1 MTPFK
6 KIVICGVGL
15 IGGSFALALKKS
27 GFKGK
32 ILGLERSPDI
42 LERAH
47 ALGIVDQTGLS
58 QEETLRDA
66 DLIVLSVPVAQTG
79 NALKMILPYWHDVLI
94 VSYTGS
100 TKTDVVAMAR
110 DVLGEKIA
118 QFIPAHP
125 IAGSEMNGPEAAVDD
140 LFVGKKAVIAALP
153 ENSRADVERLAD
165 VWERCGAIIHHLTP
179 ENHDT
184 VFATVSHMPHL
195 LAYGLVDYVANHLH
209 QSSPILK
216 EHPDWVTP
224 MYTEDGRLNVRL
236 FDDERLTTW
245 FDTFLPTLDLEKEE
259 VREAMT
265 DSALYWIRHYDFDG
279 FRHDAA
285 KHIPESYWRL
295 LTKKI
300 RKERN
305 WNHLYQI
312 GETYGS
318 VELVRSYVKSGMLD
332 GQFDFNVYHTAVKV
346 FGLDGGDMRV
356 LNTELYKSLD
366 NYGYHNLMGY
376 ISGNHDKPRF
386 ISVAGGRDGRSTPC
400 RRL

>member
-47 ALGIVDQTGLS
+47 ALGIVDEPGLS
-58 QEETLRDA
+58 LEETLRDA

-79 NALKMILPYWHDVLI
+79 NALKMILPYWHDGLI
-94 VSYTGS
+94 VSDTGS

-184 VFATVSHMPHL
+184 VFGTVSHMPHL
-195 LAYGLVDYVANHLH
+195 LAYGLVDYVANHPKSDLFF
-209 QSSPILK
+209 QYAASGFRDFTRIAGSSPEMWRDITLANRKQLLVELDAYLK
-216 EHPDWVTP
+216 EIELIRDLVDKA
-224 MYTEDGRLNVRL
+224 DGCG
-236 FDDERLTTW
+236 
-245 FDTFLPTLDLEKEE
+245 LEKIYTNAQ
-259 VREAMT
+259 EARMNWLN
-265 DSALYWIRHYDFDG
+265 AIEN
-279 FRHDAA
+279 
-285 KHIPESYWRL
+285 PE
-295 LTKKI
+295 KK
-300 RKERN
+300 KMN
-305 WNHLYQI
+305 
-312 GETYGS
+312 
-318 VELVRSYVKSGMLD
+318 
-332 GQFDFNVYHTAVKV
+332 
-346 FGLDGGDMRV
+346 
-356 LNTELYKSLD
+356 
-366 NYGYHNLMGY
+366 
-376 ISGNHDKPRF
+376 
-386 ISVAGGRDGRSTPC
+386 
-400 RRL
+400 

>member
-58 QEETLRDA
+58 LEETLRDA

-79 NALKMILPYWHDVLI
+79 NALKMILPYWHDGLI
-94 VSYTGS
+94 VSDTGS

-110 DVLGEKIA
+110 VVLREKIA

-140 LFVGKKAVIAALP
+140 LFAGKKTVIAALP
-153 ENSRADVERLAD
+153 ENNRSDVERIAD

-195 LAYGLVDYVANHLH
+195 LAYGLVDYVADHPKSDLFF
-209 QSSPILK
+209 QYAASGFRDFTRIAGSSPEMWRDITLANRTQLLVELDAYLK
-216 EHPDWVTP
+216 EIKLIRDLVDQA
-224 MYTEDGRLNVRL
+224 DGDGLQKIYANAQEARMNWLNAI
-236 FDDERLTTW
+236 EN
-245 FDTFLPTLDLEKEE
+245 PEK
-259 VREAMT
+259 
-265 DSALYWIRHYDFDG
+265 
-279 FRHDAA
+279 
-285 KHIPESYWRL
+285 
-295 LTKKI
+295 KKM
-300 RKERN
+300 N
-305 WNHLYQI
+305 
-312 GETYGS
+312 
-318 VELVRSYVKSGMLD
+318 
-332 GQFDFNVYHTAVKV
+332 
-346 FGLDGGDMRV
+346 
-356 LNTELYKSLD
+356 
-366 NYGYHNLMGY
+366 
-376 ISGNHDKPRF
+376 
-386 ISVAGGRDGRSTPC
+386 
-400 RRL
+400 

>member
-1 MTPFK
+1 
-6 KIVICGVGL
+6 
-15 IGGSFALALKKS
+15 
-27 GFKGK
+27 
-32 ILGLERSPDI
+32 
-42 LERAH
+42 
-47 ALGIVDQTGLS
+47 
-58 QEETLRDA
+58 
-66 DLIVLSVPVAQTG
+66 
-79 NALKMILPYWHDVLI
+79 
-94 VSYTGS
+94 
-100 TKTDVVAMAR
+100 
-110 DVLGEKIA
+110 
-118 QFIPAHP
+118 
-125 IAGSEMNGPEAAVDD
+125 
-140 LFVGKKAVIAALP
+140 
-153 ENSRADVERLAD
+153 
-165 VWERCGAIIHHLTP
+165 
-179 ENHDT
+179 
-184 VFATVSHMPHL
+184 
-195 LAYGLVDYVANHLH
+195 
-209 QSSPILK
+209 
-216 EHPDWVTP
+216 
-224 MYTEDGRLNVRL
+224 
-236 FDDERLTTW
+236 
-245 FDTFLPTLDLEKEE
+245 
-259 VREAMT
+259 MT

-386 ISVAGGRDGRSTPC
+386 ISVAGGIG
-400 RRL
+400 

>member
-58 QEETLRDA
+58 LEETLRDA

-79 NALKMILPYWHDVLI
+79 NALKMILPYWHDGLI
-94 VSYTGS
+94 VSDTGS

-110 DVLGEKIA
+110 DVLREKIA

-140 LFVGKKAVIAALP
+140 LFAGKKTVIAALP
-153 ENSRADVERLAD
+153 ENNRSDVEGIAD

-195 LAYGLVDYVANHLH
+195 LAYGLVDYVADHPKSDLFF
-209 QSSPILK
+209 QYAASGFRDFTRIAGSSPEMWRDITLANRTQLLVELDAYLK
-216 EHPDWVTP
+216 EIKLIRDLVDQA
-224 MYTEDGRLNVRL
+224 DGDGLQKIYANAQEARMNWLNAI
-236 FDDERLTTW
+236 EN
-245 FDTFLPTLDLEKEE
+245 PEK
-259 VREAMT
+259 
-265 DSALYWIRHYDFDG
+265 
-279 FRHDAA
+279 
-285 KHIPESYWRL
+285 
-295 LTKKI
+295 KKM
-300 RKERN
+300 N
-305 WNHLYQI
+305 
-312 GETYGS
+312 
-318 VELVRSYVKSGMLD
+318 
-332 GQFDFNVYHTAVKV
+332 
-346 FGLDGGDMRV
+346 
-356 LNTELYKSLD
+356 
-366 NYGYHNLMGY
+366 
-376 ISGNHDKPRF
+376 
-386 ISVAGGRDGRSTPC
+386 
-400 RRL
+400 

>member
-47 ALGIVDQTGLS
+47 ALGIVDEPGLS
-58 QEETLRDA
+58 LEETLRDA

-79 NALKMILPYWHDVLI
+79 NALKMILPYWHDGLI
-94 VSYTGS
+94 VSDTGS

-110 DVLGEKIA
+110 DVLREKIA

-140 LFVGKKAVIAALP
+140 LFAGKKTVIAALP
-153 ENSRADVERLAD
+153 ENNRSDVERIAD

-195 LAYGLVDYVANHLH
+195 LAYGLVDYVADHPKSDLFF
-209 QSSPILK
+209 QYAASGFRDFTRIAGSSPEMWRDITLANRTQLLVELDAYLK
-216 EHPDWVTP
+216 EIKLIRDLVDQA
-224 MYTEDGRLNVRL
+224 DGDGLQKIYANAQEARMNWLNAI
-236 FDDERLTTW
+236 EN
-245 FDTFLPTLDLEKEE
+245 PEK
-259 VREAMT
+259 
-265 DSALYWIRHYDFDG
+265 
-279 FRHDAA
+279 
-285 KHIPESYWRL
+285 
-295 LTKKI
+295 KKM
-300 RKERN
+300 N
-305 WNHLYQI
+305 
-312 GETYGS
+312 
-318 VELVRSYVKSGMLD
+318 
-332 GQFDFNVYHTAVKV
+332 
-346 FGLDGGDMRV
+346 
-356 LNTELYKSLD
+356 
-366 NYGYHNLMGY
+366 
-376 ISGNHDKPRF
+376 
-386 ISVAGGRDGRSTPC
+386 
-400 RRL
+400 

>member
-47 ALGIVDQTGLS
+47 ALGIVDEPGLS
-58 QEETLRDA
+58 LEETLRDA

-79 NALKMILPYWHDVLI
+79 NALKMILPYWHDGLI
-94 VSYTGS
+94 VSDTGS

-195 LAYGLVDYVANHLH
+195 LAYGLVDYVANHPKSDLFF
-209 QSSPILK
+209 QYAASGFRDFTRIAGSSPEMWRDITLANRKQLLVELDAYLK
-216 EHPDWVTP
+216 EIELIRDLVDKA
-224 MYTEDGRLNVRL
+224 DGCG
-236 FDDERLTTW
+236 
-245 FDTFLPTLDLEKEE
+245 LEKIYTNAQ
-259 VREAMT
+259 EARMNWLN
-265 DSALYWIRHYDFDG
+265 AIEN
-279 FRHDAA
+279 
-285 KHIPESYWRL
+285 PE
-295 LTKKI
+295 KK
-300 RKERN
+300 KMN
-305 WNHLYQI
+305 
-312 GETYGS
+312 
-318 VELVRSYVKSGMLD
+318 
-332 GQFDFNVYHTAVKV
+332 
-346 FGLDGGDMRV
+346 
-356 LNTELYKSLD
+356 
-366 NYGYHNLMGY
+366 
-376 ISGNHDKPRF
+376 
-386 ISVAGGRDGRSTPC
+386 
-400 RRL
+400 

>member
-47 ALGIVDQTGLS
+47 ALGIVDEPGLS
-58 QEETLRDA
+58 LEETLRDA

-79 NALKMILPYWHDVLI
+79 NVLKMILPYWHAGLI
-94 VSYTGS
+94 VSDTGS

-110 DVLGEKIA
+110 EVLGEKIA

-153 ENSRADVERLAD
+153 ENSRADVERVAD

-195 LAYGLVDYVANHLH
+195 LAYGLVDYVANHPKSDLFF
-209 QSSPILK
+209 QYAASGFRDFTRIAGSSPEMWRDITLANRTQLLVELDAYLK
-216 EHPDWVTP
+216 EIELIRDLVDKA
-224 MYTEDGRLNVRL
+224 DGNG
-236 FDDERLTTW
+236 
-245 FDTFLPTLDLEKEE
+245 LEKIYANAQ
-259 VREAMT
+259 EARMNWLN
-265 DSALYWIRHYDFDG
+265 AIEN
-279 FRHDAA
+279 
-285 KHIPESYWRL
+285 PE
-295 LTKKI
+295 KK
-300 RKERN
+300 KMN
-305 WNHLYQI
+305 
-312 GETYGS
+312 
-318 VELVRSYVKSGMLD
+318 
-332 GQFDFNVYHTAVKV
+332 
-346 FGLDGGDMRV
+346 
-356 LNTELYKSLD
+356 
-366 NYGYHNLMGY
+366 
-376 ISGNHDKPRF
+376 
-386 ISVAGGRDGRSTPC
+386 
-400 RRL
+400 

>member
-58 QEETLRDA
+58 LEETLRDA

-79 NALKMILPYWHDVLI
+79 NALKMILPYWHDGLI
-94 VSYTGS
+94 VSDTGS

-110 DVLGEKIA
+110 DVLREKIA

-140 LFVGKKAVIAALP
+140 LFAGKKTVIAALP
-153 ENSRADVERLAD
+153 ENNRSDVERIAD

-195 LAYGLVDYVANHLH
+195 LAYGLVDYVADHPKSDLFF
-209 QSSPILK
+209 QYAASGFRDFTRIAGSSPEMWRDITLANRTQLLVELDAYLK
-216 EHPDWVTP
+216 EIKLIRDLVDQA
-224 MYTEDGRLNVRL
+224 DGDGLQKIYANAQEARMNWLNAI
-236 FDDERLTTW
+236 EN
-245 FDTFLPTLDLEKEE
+245 PEK
-259 VREAMT
+259 
-265 DSALYWIRHYDFDG
+265 
-279 FRHDAA
+279 
-285 KHIPESYWRL
+285 
-295 LTKKI
+295 KKM
-300 RKERN
+300 N
-305 WNHLYQI
+305 
-312 GETYGS
+312 
-318 VELVRSYVKSGMLD
+318 
-332 GQFDFNVYHTAVKV
+332 
-346 FGLDGGDMRV
+346 
-356 LNTELYKSLD
+356 
-366 NYGYHNLMGY
+366 
-376 ISGNHDKPRF
+376 
-386 ISVAGGRDGRSTPC
+386 
-400 RRL
+400 

>member
-79 NALKMILPYWHDVLI
+79 NALKMILPYWHDGLI
-94 VSYTGS
+94 VSDTGS

-195 LAYGLVDYVANHLH
+195 LAYGLVDYVANHPKSDLFF
-209 QSSPILK
+209 QYAASGFRDFTRIAGSSPEMWRDITLANRKQLLVELDAYLK
-216 EHPDWVTP
+216 EIELIRDLVDKADGCGFEKI
-224 MYTEDGRLNVRL
+224 YTNAQEARMNWLNAI
-236 FDDERLTTW
+236 EN
-245 FDTFLPTLDLEKEE
+245 PEK
-259 VREAMT
+259 
-265 DSALYWIRHYDFDG
+265 
-279 FRHDAA
+279 
-285 KHIPESYWRL
+285 
-295 LTKKI
+295 KKM
-300 RKERN
+300 N
-305 WNHLYQI
+305 
-312 GETYGS
+312 
-318 VELVRSYVKSGMLD
+318 
-332 GQFDFNVYHTAVKV
+332 
-346 FGLDGGDMRV
+346 
-356 LNTELYKSLD
+356 
-366 NYGYHNLMGY
+366 
-376 ISGNHDKPRF
+376 
-386 ISVAGGRDGRSTPC
+386 
-400 RRL
+400 

>member
-58 QEETLRDA
+58 LEETLRDA

-79 NALKMILPYWHDVLI
+79 NALKMILPYWHDGLI
-94 VSYTGS
+94 VSDTGS

-140 LFVGKKAVIAALP
+140 LFAGKKTVIAALP
-153 ENSRADVERLAD
+153 ENNRSDVERIAD

-195 LAYGLVDYVANHLH
+195 LAYGLVDYVADHPKSDLFF
-209 QSSPILK
+209 QYAASGFRDFTRIAGSSPEMWRDITLANRTQLLVELDAYLK
-216 EHPDWVTP
+216 EIKLIRDLVDQA
-224 MYTEDGRLNVRL
+224 DGDGLQKIYANAQEARMNWLNAI
-236 FDDERLTTW
+236 EN
-245 FDTFLPTLDLEKEE
+245 PEK
-259 VREAMT
+259 
-265 DSALYWIRHYDFDG
+265 
-279 FRHDAA
+279 
-285 KHIPESYWRL
+285 
-295 LTKKI
+295 KKM
-300 RKERN
+300 N
-305 WNHLYQI
+305 
-312 GETYGS
+312 
-318 VELVRSYVKSGMLD
+318 
-332 GQFDFNVYHTAVKV
+332 
-346 FGLDGGDMRV
+346 
-356 LNTELYKSLD
+356 
-366 NYGYHNLMGY
+366 
-376 ISGNHDKPRF
+376 
-386 ISVAGGRDGRSTPC
+386 
-400 RRL
+400 

>member
-79 NALKMILPYWHDVLI
+79 NALKMILPYWHDGLI
-94 VSYTGS
+94 VSDTGS

-140 LFVGKKAVIAALP
+140 LFVGKKAGIAALP

-195 LAYGLVDYVANHLH
+195 LAYGLVDYVANHPKSDLFF
-209 QSSPILK
+209 QYAASGFRDFTRIAGSSPEMWRDITLANRKQLLVELDAYLK
-216 EHPDWVTP
+216 EIELIRDLVDKA
-224 MYTEDGRLNVRL
+224 DGCG
-236 FDDERLTTW
+236 
-245 FDTFLPTLDLEKEE
+245 LEKIYTNAQ
-259 VREAMT
+259 EARMNWLN
-265 DSALYWIRHYDFDG
+265 AIEN
-279 FRHDAA
+279 
-285 KHIPESYWRL
+285 PE
-295 LTKKI
+295 KK
-300 RKERN
+300 KMN
-305 WNHLYQI
+305 
-312 GETYGS
+312 
-318 VELVRSYVKSGMLD
+318 
-332 GQFDFNVYHTAVKV
+332 
-346 FGLDGGDMRV
+346 
-356 LNTELYKSLD
+356 
-366 NYGYHNLMGY
+366 
-376 ISGNHDKPRF
+376 
-386 ISVAGGRDGRSTPC
+386 
-400 RRL
+400 

>member
-32 ILGLERSPDI
+32 ILGLERSPDL

-47 ALGIVDQTGLS
+47 DLGIVDQNGLS
-58 QEETLRDA
+58 LEETLRDA

-79 NALKMILPYWHDVLI
+79 NALKMILPYWHDGLI
-94 VSYTGS
+94 VSDTGS

-118 QFIPAHP
+118 QLIPAHP

-195 LAYGLVDYVANHLH
+195 LAYGLVDYVANHPKSDLFF
-209 QSSPILK
+209 QYAASGFRDFTRIAGSSPEMWRDITLANRKQLLVELDAYLK
-216 EHPDWVTP
+216 EIELIRDLVDKA
-224 MYTEDGRLNVRL
+224 DGCG
-236 FDDERLTTW
+236 
-245 FDTFLPTLDLEKEE
+245 LEKIYTNAQ
-259 VREAMT
+259 EARMNWLN
-265 DSALYWIRHYDFDG
+265 AIEN
-279 FRHDAA
+279 
-285 KHIPESYWRL
+285 PE
-295 LTKKI
+295 KK
-300 RKERN
+300 KMN
-305 WNHLYQI
+305 
-312 GETYGS
+312 
-318 VELVRSYVKSGMLD
+318 
-332 GQFDFNVYHTAVKV
+332 
-346 FGLDGGDMRV
+346 
-356 LNTELYKSLD
+356 
-366 NYGYHNLMGY
+366 
-376 ISGNHDKPRF
+376 
-386 ISVAGGRDGRSTPC
+386 
-400 RRL
+400 

>member
-47 ALGIVDQTGLS
+47 ALGIVDEPGLS
-58 QEETLRDA
+58 LEETLRDA

-79 NALKMILPYWHDVLI
+79 NVLKMILPYWHAGLI
-94 VSYTGS
+94 VSDTGS

-110 DVLGEKIA
+110 EVLGEKIA

-153 ENSRADVERLAD
+153 ENSRADVERVAD

-195 LAYGLVDYVANHLH
+195 LAYGLVDYVANHPKSDLFF
-209 QSSPILK
+209 QYAASGFRDFTRIAGSSPEMWRDITLANRTQLLVELDAYLK
-216 EHPDWVTP
+216 EIELIRDLVDKA
-224 MYTEDGRLNVRL
+224 DGNG
-236 FDDERLTTW
+236 
-245 FDTFLPTLDLEKEE
+245 LEKIYANAQ
-259 VREAMT
+259 EARMNWLN
-265 DSALYWIRHYDFDG
+265 AIEN
-279 FRHDAA
+279 
-285 KHIPESYWRL
+285 PE
-295 LTKKI
+295 K
-300 RKERN
+300 RK
-305 WNHLYQI
+305 
-312 GETYGS
+312 
-318 VELVRSYVKSGMLD
+318 
-332 GQFDFNVYHTAVKV
+332 
-346 FGLDGGDMRV
+346 
-356 LNTELYKSLD
+356 
-366 NYGYHNLMGY
+366 
-376 ISGNHDKPRF
+376 
-386 ISVAGGRDGRSTPC
+386 
-400 RRL
+400 